1 MCRYGQ
7 LGDGTKGTDR
17 LSPVQVRTSVTPTY
31 LSGATQIAA
40 GESHTCVYMGAAGKF
55 RCWGSNANGQLGDG
69 TNTER
74 LYAPSGDL
82 TATGIRSIVV
92 GRMGLGHT
100 CGPTG
105 GNNVMCWGSDQK
117 GQLGTS
123 GGDKLVP
130 TTSGNLGGGSAVTL
144 MCAGWGHTYAM
155 RTTTSTRATGFNLY
169 GQVLIFCCNVLDVLW
184 FACYGV
190 SPMCMC
196 MRYRYYCCSW
206 ASAVQLT

>member
-1 MCRYGQ
+1 MERNVSFSRLRYCIAYHISLIVVCRYGQ

-40 GESHTCVYMGAAGKF
+40 GESHTCVYMGAVGKF

-92 GRMGLGHT
+92 GRLGFGHT

-105 GNNVMCWGSDQK
+105 SNNVMCWGSNQK
-117 GQLGTS
+117 RQLGTS
-123 GGDKLVP
+123 AGDKLTP
-130 TTSGNLGGGSAVTL
+130 TSVSITGGSVTM
-144 MCAGWGHTYAM
+144 MCAGWGHTYVI
-155 RTTTSTRATGFNLY
+155 RTTTTTRATGYNFY
-169 GQVLIFCCNVLDVLW
+169 GQV
-184 FACYGV
+184 
-190 SPMCMC
+190 
-196 MRYRYYCCSW
+196 
-206 ASAVQLT
+206 

>member
-1 MCRYGQ
+1 M
-7 LGDGTKGTDR
+7 
-17 LSPVQVRTSVTPTY
+17 RTSVTPTY

-74 LYAPSGDL
+74 LYAPSADL
-82 TATGIRSIVV
+82 TATGITSIVV
-92 GRMGLGHT
+92 GRLGLGHT

-105 GNNVMCWGSDQK
+105 GTTVMCWGSNQR

-123 GGDKLVP
+123 AGNKLTP
-130 TTSGNLGGGSAVTL
+130 TSVSISGGSITL
-144 MCAGWGHTYAM
+144 MCAGWGHTYVM

-169 GQVLIFCCNVLDVLW
+169 GQVLIFCCSVLDVLW
-184 FACYGV
+184 FACCGV
-190 SPMCMC
+190 LVMCLCVCSLAAGHQWQYCNYRDILKFSLRIIRSSASC
-196 MRYRYYCCSW
+196 MW
-206 ASAVQLT
+206 

>member
-1 MCRYGQ
+1 MQ
-7 LGDGTKGTDR
+7 
-17 LSPVQVRTSVTPTY
+17 TSVTPTY

-69 TNTER
+69 TNTEK
-74 LYAPSGDL
+74 LYAPSADL

-105 GNNVMCWGSDQK
+105 GASVMCWGSNQK

-123 GGDKLVP
+123 GGDKRIP
-130 TTSGNLGGGSAVTL
+130 TSVSIGGGTITL
-144 MCAGWGHTYAM
+144 MCAGWAHTWVQ
-155 RTTTSTRATGFNLY
+155 RTTTSVRTTGYNLY
-169 GQVLIFCCNVLDVLW
+169 GQASFDLCL
-184 FACYGV
+184 
-190 SPMCMC
+190 
-196 MRYRYYCCSW
+196 YR
-206 ASAVQLT
+206 